1 MISLKYVNMRENV
14 VMMKSSCSI
23 YHLSIPTAAGDEEV
37 PGQKLRLEDIGLVAR
52 VELEHFPGE
61 ELVGDCLTVGR
72 LG

>member
-1 MISLKYVNMRENV
+1 MISLNYVNMRENN
-14 VMMKSSCSI
+14 MMKSSCSI